1 MLSVHTTADK
11 PLALLA
17 NYSLHYVGDV
27 PGGLLVKPDFEKA
40 KALLKEAGYDGT
52 PIVLMQS
59 TTLPVLTNMAPVTKA
74 LLEQGGFK
82 VDMQA
87 MDWQTV
93 LSRRA
98 RKEPLDKGGWSG
110 FMTAWVSADLL
121 DPIVSSFVAGSCDKA
136 AIGWPCDEK
145 LEKLRDEFART
156 TDPARRKEL
165 AEAVQVRVSE
175 YPTHAHLGQYNIPVA
190 RRKNVTGNL
199 EAPAP
204 VFWNVKKQ

>member
-1 MLSVHTTADK
+1 MLFRS
-11 PLALLA
+11 
-17 NYSLHYVGDV
+17 
-27 PGGLLVKPDFEKA
+27 
-40 KALLKEAGYDGT
+40 
-52 PIVLMQS
+52 
-59 TTLPVLTNMAPVTKA
+59 
-74 LLEQGGFK
+74 EQGGFK

>member
-1 MLSVHTTADK
+1 MGGDWTRVKGKGKIYSFVVFHRAYHKGFEDK
-11 PLALLA
+11 L
-17 NYSLHYVGDV
+17 NS
-27 PGGLLVKPDFEKA
+27 DFA
-40 KALLKEAGYDGT
+40 KSRQILKEENYDGT
-52 PIVLMQS
+52 PVVLLYATDTNTGR
-59 TTLPVLTNMAPVTKA
+59 TTPVIKS

-156 TDPARRKEL
+156 TDSARRKEL